1 MATTPLASAMAL
13 EEQMKVERLQ
23 IKEIEKKIEIIEE
36 DRARLL
42 ELLSE
47 VKKSEDILRDL
58 CAIPDQD
65 YVAIAV
71 FTVQNAFGRQ
81 ADEIKRMQELARI
94 QHLKLIDEEKNLKE
108 QFKIDSAELDRL
120 FNAVCPTAVP
130 AAVHAG
136 IQ

>member
-1 MATTPLASAMAL
+1 MATTPLARAMAL
-13 EEQMKVERLQ
+13 EKRMNVESLQ
-23 IKEIEKKIEIIEE
+23 IKEIEEKIEKIEE

-42 ELLSE
+42 GLLSE
-47 VKKSEDILRDL
+47 VEESEATLRDL
-58 CAIPDQD
+58 CAIPHQE

-71 FTVQNAFGRQ
+71 FTTQNAFGRQ

-94 QHLKLIDEEKNLKE
+94 QHLKLMDEEKNLKE

-120 FNAVCPTAVP
+120 FNAVCPTAM
-130 AAVHAG
+130 HAG